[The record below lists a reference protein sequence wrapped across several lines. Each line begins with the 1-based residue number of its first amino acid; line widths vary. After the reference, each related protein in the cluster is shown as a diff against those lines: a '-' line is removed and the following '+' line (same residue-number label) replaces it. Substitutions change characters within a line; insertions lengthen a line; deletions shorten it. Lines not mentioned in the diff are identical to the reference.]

1 MKSYMEYIND
11 YMSPDDNYFMNAS
24 EDVIVDENYVINRLG
39 FEATGGKMTR
49 AWAFIKNLL
58 RKLST
63 LIQDWWNKQAIAKLK
78 SVLRSKVVPY
88 SYDDQMK
95 ILKQAVDNAKSKSK
109 KGSQSSNNG
118 TDESSI
124 LADTAFAIIFTMRD
138 ADIITKLKAM
148 YTTMK
153 GINVKNMNK
162 EINGFVDLVGV
173 DTVKAFREP
182 IFGRTGGILN
192 IDLSALSLAANKS
205 VDDGRVNDAKAAGDQ
220 AANAKRQ
227 EMQDYNNK
235 NAAKVNT
242 NTVPQKVA
250 KKITTGSSRT
260 NPNKNATKMNY
271 SKNAADSAS
280 QAAGQH
286 AMNKYLGSQLTNNDV
301 ESIGQGLTLVIN
313 IYSQL
318 ITKTAWF
325 IDRLEKSGRGNPKL
339 ILQLMKEVQS
349 RLYAIIRVCTSM
361 VTDVDTDNGN
371 YKENDASDNGADG
384 SVAPDTPQP
393 DVKSTGTP
401 IQVQQPQKQNP

>member
-1 MKSYMEYIND
+1 MEYIND

-24 EDVIVDENYVINRLG
+24 EDVIVDENYVTNRLG

-205 VDDGRVNDAKAAGDQ
+205 VDDGRVDDAKAAGDQ

-242 NTVPQKVA
+242 NTPVQKA
-250 KKITTGSSRT
+250 KQKFTTGSSRT

-271 SKNAADSAS
+271 SNNATDSAS

>member
-1 MKSYMEYIND
+1 MEYIND

-24 EDVIVDENYVINRLG
+24 EDVIVDENYVTNGLG

-88 SYDDQMK
+88 SYDDQVK

-227 EMQDYNNK
+227 EMQDYNDK
-235 NAAKVNT
+235 NAAKVTT
-242 NTVPQKVA
+242 NTLTQQVKQ
-250 KKITTGSSRT
+250 KITTGSSRT

>member
-1 MKSYMEYIND
+1 MEYIND

-235 NAAKVNT
+235 NAAKVTT
-242 NTVPQKVA
+242 NTPVQKA
-250 KKITTGSSRT
+250 KQKFTTGSSRT

>member
-1 MKSYMEYIND
+1 MEYIND

-24 EDVIVDENYVINRLG
+24 EDVIVDENYVTNRLG

-95 ILKQAVDNAKSKSK
+95 ILKQAVDNAKSKSQ

-235 NAAKVNT
+235 NAAKVTT
-242 NTVPQKVA
+242 NTPVQKA
-250 KKITTGSSRT
+250 KQKFTTGSSRT

-384 SVAPDTPQP
+384 SVTPDTPQP
-393 DVKSTGTP
+393 DVKSTGAP

>member
-24 EDVIVDENYVINRLG
+24 EDVIVDENYVTNRLG

-95 ILKQAVDNAKSKSK
+95 ILKQAVDNAKSKSQ

-205 VDDGRVNDAKAAGDQ
+205 VDDGRVNDAKVAGDQ

-242 NTVPQKVA
+242 NTAAQQFTQKV
-250 KKITTGSSRT
+250 TTGSSRT
-260 NPNKNATKMNY
+260 NPNKKATKMNY
-271 SKNAADSAS
+271 SKNAAVSAS

-401 IQVQQPQKQNP
+401 IQVQQP